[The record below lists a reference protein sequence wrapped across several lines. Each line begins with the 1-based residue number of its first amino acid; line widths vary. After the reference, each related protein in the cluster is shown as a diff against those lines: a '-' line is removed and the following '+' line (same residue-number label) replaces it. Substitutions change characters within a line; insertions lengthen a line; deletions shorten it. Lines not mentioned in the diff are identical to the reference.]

1 VEPPQEG
8 PGASGAQ
15 RSVLAFL
22 RTRPIAAAA
31 VAAGL
36 MFVAVHGSQRV
47 QTGPRERWPE
57 YVVLGVTLYAAIYFV
72 FSFRYHALAGAQP
85 EFTRM
90 ALALA
95 PGVSASGIGA
105 LGGPS
110 WAAWSGPAQGGPL
123 VPALVPLV
131 RSGQSSPLDSWNRI
145 VEVDTPAGSARC
157 PTVS

>member
-1 VEPPQEG
+1 VKSRQDG
-8 PGASGAQ
+8 PCASGAQ

-36 MFVAVHGSQRV
+36 MFVVVHGSQRV

-57 YVVLGVTLYAAIYFV
+57 YVVLGVTLYAALCFV
-72 FSFRYHALAGAQP
+72 FSFRYRALAGAQP
-85 EFTRM
+85 ELTRM

-95 PGVSASGIGA
+95 PAVAASGIGA

-110 WAAWSGPAQGGPL
+110 WAAWSGLLACYLLLVAFAATGRRSSRRHGPDRNAHL
-123 VPALVPLV
+123 PEGF
-131 RSGQSSPLDSWNRI
+131 GQSH
-145 VEVDTPAGSARC
+145 
-157 PTVS
+157 